1 MKVIK
6 NESPLHE
13 RLKNLHWVLS
23 HKVGVYIEL
32 GSPSGGVAFFPA
44 KAIPDN
50 LARCHLYVC
59 IPIFVHIY
67 IRALRSALHLNFGAT
82 GPRDPFTLIF

>member
-6 NESPLHE
+6 KSEYPLHE
-13 RLKNLHWVLS
+13 RPKNLHWVLS

-32 GSPSGGVAFFPA
+32 GSPSRRNAFSPI

-50 LARCHLYVC
+50 LARCHIEHV
-59 IPIFVHIY
+59 
-67 IRALRSALHLNFGAT
+67 SAEEVNSA
-82 GPRDPFTLIF
+82 